1 MTIAPETS
9 AIASTVLAEARSR
22 GLRIATAESCTGGL
36 VSAALTDIAGSSDV
50 FERGFITY
58 SNDAKQE
65 LLDVPADTLRTH
77 GAVSAQT
84 AAAMADGALAR
95 SRADLAVSITGVA
108 GPGGGSEA
116 KPVGLV
122 QFAIASR
129 AAQTQTRQMNFGD
142 MGRAGIRE
150 AATRVAL
157 ELLLE
162 AIRR

>member
-1 MTIAPETS
+1 MTAAS
-9 AIASTVLAEARSR
+9 GNMSLASTVLSEARAR
-22 GLRIATAESCTGGL
+22 GLRIVTAESCTGGL
-36 VSAALTDIAGSSDV
+36 VSAALTDVAGSSDV

-58 SNDAKQE
+58 SNEAKQD
-65 LLDVPADTLRTH
+65 LLGVPADTLLAH

-84 AAAMADGALAR
+84 AAAMAEGALAR
-95 SRADLAVSITGVA
+95 ARAELAVSITGVA

-122 QFAIASR
+122 HFATASR
-129 AAQTQTRQMNFGD
+129 LSGTQTRQMLFGD
-142 MGRAGIRE
+142 IGRAGIRE

-157 ELLLE
+157 EMLLE